1 MDATIQTTAGS
12 TRKSLPGAHENI
24 EKLLNDAQTAL
35 NDSDAIPCRKHKDS
49 SCIAVAHNL
58 PLDEKDRQQF
68 WYGVDCELPRK
79 TFCAPCLASFLVAV
93 ARNLVSDDARSHAAE
108 KAEASR

>member
-1 MDATIQTTAGS
+1 MATTAETKRAGAA
-12 TRKSLPGAHENI
+12 RGLDGAHEKI

-35 NDSDAIPCRKHKDS
+35 DDSDAIPCRKHKGS

-58 PLDEKDRQQF
+58 PLDEEDRQQF

-79 TFCAPCLASFLVAV
+79 TFCAPCLASWLVSV
-93 ARNLVSDDARSHAAE
+93 ARNIVGEDRRWHAAT

>member
-1 MDATIQTTAGS
+1 MDATTQTKRAGGA
-12 TRKSLPGAHENI
+12 KGLDGAHEKI
-24 EKLLNDAQTAL
+24 EQLLNDAQTAL
-35 NDSDAIPCRKHKDS
+35 NDSDAIPCRKHKES

-58 PLDEKDRQQF
+58 PLDERDRLQF
-68 WYGVDCELPRK
+68 WYGIDCELPRK
-79 TFCAPCLASFLVAV
+79 TFCAPCLASFLIAV